1 MTSDN
6 HKKENKRSFFDYFI
20 WVCKNGVAALIC
32 WFLISHFVFK
42 QPGYQW
48 ITQGMLKQNME
59 LIKQYPKLTT
69 DQKYEMKLGTSY
81 AYLKF
86 IREQTPPNAI
96 ILYPERDDFFP
107 PGAESRFK
115 GQEPYNKVWATR
127 FLFPRKLVTPSE
139 LKDSPYTGQ
148 ITHVAI
154 VNGRGRDR
162 LSYPVP
168 EEYQF
173 SVLPV
178 NLPTQNQN

>member
-81 AYLKF
+81 AYLRF

-96 ILYPERDDFFP
+96 ILYPERNDFFP
-107 PGAESRFK
+107 PGTESQFK

-127 FLFPRKLVTPSE
+127 VLFPRKLVTPSE
-139 LKDSPYTGQ
+139 LKDSPYAGQ

-154 VNGRGRDR
+154 V
-162 LSYPVP
+162 LS
-168 EEYQF
+168 
-173 SVLPV
+173 LIHI
-178 NLPTQNQN
+178 